1 MEAVALDTLQAAH
14 RGDLDELKT
23 RLYTHDPG
31 QLAPIYLKVAFPVY
45 RRGVATE
52 WMWVQVVHWG
62 SGTIEGVLV
71 NEPILRTDVRAGQ
84 YVAFTPDRVADFQES
99 TGSET
104 RGNALRK
111 MVKGG
116 LYSPS
121 LGGNI
126 PASAAP

>member
-1 MEAVALDTLQAAH
+1 MEAAALDTLQAAH
-14 RGDLDELKT
+14 RGDLDDLKT
-23 RLYTHDPG
+23 RMHSHAPG
-31 QLAPIYLKVAFPVY
+31 ELPPIYLKVAFPVH

-62 SGTIEGVLV
+62 SETIEGVLV

-84 YVAFTPDRVADFQES
+84 YVAFTRDRVADFQES
-99 TGSET
+99 SGIEA

-111 MVKGG
+111 MVHGG

-126 PASAAP
+126 PASAEP